1 MVFPKVAITG
11 LDLKSLP
18 QSAAQRDSRQRI
30 LKRLNELRL
39 IAEETEATPEEL
51 ADLRLLYASWGQLE
65 LLKEAQKPE
74 LRTPFGIKIVDSLI
88 QEVVDEVMSRSYVPQ
103 TVSTRIRV
111 ADEVARLLLSSHLEG
126 DTDNFTPQAFDYA
139 DDVSRAVL
147 DVVKDRNEEL
157 ITFPGA
163 PTRALRLR
171 GVVLAM
177 VSFEAANPDSTGVTL
192 AVRDALLRPGDRDID
207 RSLLPAAREFLAQLD
222 VDSFFR
228 TGIALR
234 QKTDPA
240 SQYDLDPQDFGLAMS
255 QVLGGFFQTID
266 DKKDVRAGRT
276 PIPTTF
282 LPEPEPELR
291 GSARERAV
299 ARATKKSGEFLDK
312 LDALAIADSFLR
324 RAGERYFKEGAFIDK
339 AILEGRSKEEATRE
353 WKAFSSARDQYAE
366 DILNASLA
374 TPGYLSPEEAAEIV
388 VSAAEEAIDSF
399 QDARTQSLTARSEA
413 AADAAAKK
421 ELEDRKKNK
430 KALVTAAI
438 EDLGI
443 DPKLINSQEKVN
455 LGNTLIENGVLT
467 PEDIGGAYFASL
479 QAEWAEKQAS
489 LEGDAT
495 FAATALKDALHT
507 AVSGLTPDDL
517 SEEDLQKFRVDYVQL
532 GLKIPT
538 ELAEEARDRK
548 LSEGLRG
555 KPGVAEERLTELLLE
570 ATGRG
575 LAFLTDQ
582 RKFDLLQ
589 MIRGGTDPPPEMLV
603 RAVAEFEGVE
613 GLEKVRAARMAQ
625 ESLNLAALE
634 PLEVERLLEDIGIGR
649 VGSTSA
655 FQQQLRSLVVPQ
667 LIEFMEDARKVDPQ
681 GLIDFPEV
689 ARGFVGRGRF
699 EGFADEAEF
708 DRRRAA
714 FDPDVLP
721 PLPPDALTLPGLP
734 DALTLTDPTVTNGLA
749 PRTEGLGELFASGEF
764 SEQYG
769 RDVEPTRLEDGAE
782 GQGLPPDMP
791 PGVPP
796 LPGLD
801 AGIIEQ
807 STFQK
812 WRQRAGSP
820 VVPEPEELRA
830 LIASIAG
837 DDRLYQQ
844 FLLGNLES
852 LLADVEKAGQADLEQ
867 RRAEAQKTAIAL
879 RGASQQFPYQGP
891 LSGLAWHDVPQPAT
905 DHPGMRP
912 PMPSMFQ
919 QPSGSG
925 FTPEQAA
932 AFAARP
938 LSVAEFEPLFQE
950 QIPTLQ
956 ARFEESPEFIER
968 RQRKGRRQQAALR
981 GRHRTI
987 FAGLA

>member
-1 MVFPKVAITG
+1 MVFPEEKVAITG

-18 QSAAQRDSRQRI
+18 PAQRDSRQRI
-30 LKRLNELRL
+30 LKRLNELRR
-39 IAEETEATPEEL
+39 ITEETEATPEEL
-51 ADLRLLYASWGQLE
+51 ADLRELYASWGVLE

-74 LRTPFGIKIVDSLI
+74 LRTPFDIKIVDSLI

-103 TVSTRIRV
+103 TGSTRIRV
-111 ADEVARLLLSSHLEG
+111 EDEVARLLLSSHLEG

-177 VSFEAANPDSTGVTL
+177 VSFEAANPDSTGITL
-192 AVRDALLRPGDRDID
+192 AIRDALLRPGDRDID

-282 LPEPEPELR
+282 LPEPESELR

-388 VSAAEEAIDSF
+388 VSAAEEGIDSF

-443 DPKLINSQEKVN
+443 DPELINSQEKVN

-507 AVSGLTPDDL
+507 AVPGLTLDDL

-555 KPGVAEERLTELLLE
+555 KPGVAEERLKELLLE

-575 LAFLTDQ
+575 LAFLTDED
-582 RKFDLLQ
+582 KFQLLQ
-589 MIRGGTDPPPEMLV
+589 GIRGGIEPPPEVLRINVDRFML
-603 RAVAEFEGVE
+603 AGLQKEWVE
-613 GLEKVRAARMAQ
+613 QQKEDAAAQ
-625 ESLNLAALE
+625 KSLNLAALE

-689 ARGFVGRGRF
+689 ARGFVGRGGF

-714 FDPDVLP
+714 LDPDVLP
-721 PLPPDALTLPGLP
+721 PLPP
-734 DALTLTDPTVTNGLA
+734 LTDPTVTNGRA
-749 PRTEGLGELFASGEF
+749 
-764 SEQYG
+764 
-769 RDVEPTRLEDGAE
+769 VPTRLEDGAE

-807 STFQK
+807 SIFQK
-812 WRQRAGSP
+812 RRQRAGSP
-820 VVPEPEELRA
+820 VVPESEELRA

-837 DDRLYQQ
+837 DDKLYQQ
-844 FLLGNLES
+844 FLLGNLEP
-852 LLADVEKAGQADLEQ
+852 LLADVEKAGQTDLEQ

-912 PMPSMFQ
+912 PMPTMLQ
-919 QPSGSG
+919 QPSGPG
-925 FTPEQAA
+925 FTPQQAA

-938 LSVAEFEPLFQE
+938 LSRAEFEPLFQE
-950 QIPTLQ
+950 QIPALQ
-956 ARFEESPEFIER
+956 ASFEESPEFIER
-968 RQRKGRRQQAALR
+968 RQREGRRQQAALR
-981 GRHRTI
+981 VKGRTI
-987 FAGLA
+987 FAGLT